1 MLTFSTNSSVP
12 LTVSLLARI
21 QTALLTGGASSNVAL
36 STAITQSYNDME
48 TWEEFAAF
56 SQQ

>member
-1 MLTFSTNSSVP
+1 MNSSVP
-12 LTVSLLARI
+12 LTVSLLVRI
-21 QTALLTGGASSNVAL
+21 QTALRTGGTSSNVAL